1 MLPVAL
7 VISFATSIVEQ
18 LGNVKIIIIKKNI
31 RIALL
36 IKNNY
41 NIIINMLT
49 LIKSPFIEYKL
60 TILRNKKTS
69 NSLFRQTMNEISYL
83 IAAEVLKNLKYK
95 KILIQSPI
103 AKTTGLNL
111 ADSVIIVPILR
122 AGLGLIEGF
131 VKFLPDVEKGH
142 IGLYRDEQTYQPVEY
157 LCKLPKVKNKKI
169 IVLDPMLATGN
180 SSSAAIELIKEKG
193 VRIKDIKFVSLL
205 AAPEG
210 VKNLSKK
217 QKGLHIFTCSLDK
230 SLNKNKY
237 IVPGLGDAGDR
248 YMGT

>member
-1 MLPVAL
+1 
-7 VISFATSIVEQ
+7 
-18 LGNVKIIIIKKNI
+18 
-31 RIALL
+31 
-36 IKNNY
+36 
-41 NIIINMLT
+41 MLT

-83 IAAEVLKNLKYK
+83 IAAEVLQYLKYTK
-95 KILIQSPI
+95 VSIQSPI
-103 AKTTGLNL
+103 MKTVGLNL
-111 ADSVIIVPILR
+111 ADPVIIVPILR
-122 AGLGLIEGF
+122 AGLGLVEGF
-131 VKFLPDVEKGH
+131 VKFLPNVEKGH

-157 LCKLPKVKNKKI
+157 LCKLPKTKNKKI

-180 SSSAAIELIKEKG
+180 SSSAAIELIKGKG
-193 VRIKDIKFVSLL
+193 VKIKDIMLVSLL

-217 QKGLHIFTCSLDK
+217 QKGLQIFTCSLDK
-230 SLNKNKY
+230 SLNKKKF

>member
-1 MLPVAL
+1 
-7 VISFATSIVEQ
+7 
-18 LGNVKIIIIKKNI
+18 
-31 RIALL
+31 
-36 IKNNY
+36 
-41 NIIINMLT
+41 MLT
-49 LIKSPFIEYKL
+49 LIKSSFIEYKL

-83 IAAEVLKNLKYK
+83 IAGEVLQHLKYN
-95 KILIQSPI
+95 KITVQTPITKTSGLILSSS
-103 AKTTGLNL
+103 L
-111 ADSVIIVPILR
+111 IIVPILR

-157 LCKLPKVKNKKI
+157 LCKLPKVENKI
-169 IVLDPMLATGN
+169 ILVLDPMLATGN
-180 SSSAAIELIKEKG
+180 SSSAAINLIKDKG
-193 VRIKDIKFVSLL
+193 VKIKDIKLVSLL

-210 VKNLSKK
+210 IKNLTKK
-217 QKGLHIFTCSLDK
+217 QKNLHIFTCSLDK
-230 SLNKNKY
+230 SLNKNKF

>member
-1 MLPVAL
+1 
-7 VISFATSIVEQ
+7 
-18 LGNVKIIIIKKNI
+18 
-31 RIALL
+31 
-36 IKNNY
+36 
-41 NIIINMLT
+41 MLT
-49 LIKSPFIEYKL
+49 LIKSSFIEYKL

-83 IAAEVLKNLKYK
+83 IAAEVLQQLKYR
-95 KILIQSPI
+95 KISIQSPVM
-103 AKTTGLNL
+103 KTTGLNL
-111 ADSVIIVPILR
+111 AEPVIIIPILR
-122 AGLGLIEGF
+122 AGLGLVEGF
-131 VKFLPDVEKGH
+131 VKFIPEVEKGH

-157 LCKLPKVKNKKI
+157 LCKLPKTKNKKI

-193 VRIKDIKFVSLL
+193 VKTKDIFLVSLL

-210 VKNLSKK
+210 VKNLNKK

-230 SLNKNKY
+230 GLNKKKF

>member
-1 MLPVAL
+1 
-7 VISFATSIVEQ
+7 
-18 LGNVKIIIIKKNI
+18 
-31 RIALL
+31 
-36 IKNNY
+36 
-41 NIIINMLT
+41 MLT

-60 TILRNKKTS
+60 TILRNKKTT

-83 IAAEVLKNLKYK
+83 IAGEVLQHLKYN
-95 KILIQSPI
+95 KITVQTPITKASGLILSSS
-103 AKTTGLNL
+103 L
-111 ADSVIIVPILR
+111 IIVPILR

-157 LCKLPKVKNKKI
+157 LCKLPKIKNKI
-169 IVLDPMLATGN
+169 ILVLDPMLATGN
-180 SSSAAIELIKEKG
+180 SSSAAINLIKDKG
-193 VRIKDIKFVSLL
+193 VKIKDIKLVSLL

-210 VKNLSKK
+210 IKNLTKK
-217 QKGLHIFTCSLDK
+217 QKNLHIFTCSLDK
-230 SLNKNKY
+230 SLDKNKF

>member
-1 MLPVAL
+1 
-7 VISFATSIVEQ
+7 
-18 LGNVKIIIIKKNI
+18 
-31 RIALL
+31 
-36 IKNNY
+36 
-41 NIIINMLT
+41 MLT

-60 TILRNKKTS
+60 TILRNKKTT

-83 IAAEVLKNLKYK
+83 IAADVLQHLKYK
-95 KILIQSPI
+95 KISVQTPLVKTIGLTISNSPI
-103 AKTTGLNL
+103 
-111 ADSVIIVPILR
+111 VVPILR

-142 IGLYRDEQTYQPVEY
+142 IGLYRDEQTYEPVEY
-157 LCKLPKVKNKKI
+157 LCKLPKIKNKTVL
-169 IVLDPMLATGN
+169 VLDPMLATGN
-180 SSSAAIELIKEKG
+180 SSSAAIDLIRDKG
-193 VRIKDIKFVSLL
+193 VKMKDIKLVSLL

-210 VKNLSKK
+210 VKNLGKK

-230 SLNKNKY
+230 SLNKNKF